1 MRHTLIKNAQIV
13 NEGVIMHGDVLI
25 VGKRIEKIAPQ
36 ISISGKISCKE
47 INADN
52 LYLIPGLIDAHVHFR
67 EPGYPMKGSIRSETA
82 AAINGGVT
90 SFMDM
95 PNTLPSVLT
104 NEILEEKYKIAS
116 ENSYCNYSFFMG
128 LSKTN
133 LEEAL
138 KTSTEDVCGLTD
150 DGLYFDNS
158 EGLLCNHSS
167 YLEKL
172 FSRSEHL
179 VALHSED
186 DSIITDN
193 LKRYQTEYGEFI
205 PPRYH
210 YLIRS
215 EEACLRSTSNLINL
229 STKYNNRLHLL
240 HISTAAEVGLFSS
253 NDNISQKRITSE
265 TCTHYLYFNEND
277 YDTYGNLIK
286 WNPSIKEEKDQIG
299 LLAGLLSNRI
309 DFIAT
314 DHAPHTFGEK
324 IGNYFNSKSG
334 APMVQ
339 HSLAVLL
346 GIYHKGKISIE
357 KIVEKTSHAVAEAY
371 RIKDRGYIRE
381 GYYADLVLLDLDSKW
396 TVSNNNILYG
406 CKWSPLLDHT
416 FKGKIKLV
424 MVNGNHYLNGEIKKS
439 KSTGMRLKF
448 EKIR

>member
-1 MRHTLIKNAQIV
+1 MRHTLIKNARIV
-13 NEGVIMHGDVLI
+13 NEGVSTYGDVLI
-25 VGKRIEKIAPQ
+25 VGTRIEKIAPQ
-36 ISISGKISCKE
+36 ISISDKLSFRE
-47 INADN
+47 INAEN
-52 LYLIPGLIDAHVHFR
+52 LYLIPGIIDAHVHFR
-67 EPGYPMKGSIRSETA
+67 EPGYPMKGCIRSESA

-104 NEILEEKYKIAS
+104 NEILEEKYSIAA

-128 LSKTN
+128 LSKSN
-133 LEEAL
+133 MEEAL
-138 KTSTEDVCGLTD
+138 KTSIEDVCGLTD
-150 DGLYFDNS
+150 DGLYFDS
-158 EGLLCNHSS
+158 DEGLLCNHLS

-186 DSIITDN
+186 DNIINDN
-193 LKRYQTEYGEFI
+193 IKKYQNEFGEFI
-205 PPRYH
+205 PPQYH
-210 YLIRS
+210 FLIRS
-215 EEACLRSTSNLINL
+215 EEACLRSTTDLINL

-240 HISTAAEVGLFSS
+240 HISTAAEVDLFSS
-253 NDNISQKRITSE
+253 KDNIFQKRITAE

-277 YDTYGNLIK
+277 YETYGNLIK
-286 WNPSIKEEKDQIG
+286 WNPSIKKEKDQIG
-299 LLAGLLSNRI
+299 LLEGLLSNRI

-346 GIYHKGKISIE
+346 ELYHQGKITIE

-381 GYYADLVLLDLDSKW
+381 GYYADLVLLDPDSQW
-396 TVSNNNILYG
+396 TVSNDNILYG

-416 FKGKIKLV
+416 FSGKIKHV
-424 MVNGNHYLNGEIKKS
+424 MVNGNHYLNGEIKKNHS
-439 KSTGMRLKF
+439 PGMRLKF
-448 EKIR
+448 EKTR